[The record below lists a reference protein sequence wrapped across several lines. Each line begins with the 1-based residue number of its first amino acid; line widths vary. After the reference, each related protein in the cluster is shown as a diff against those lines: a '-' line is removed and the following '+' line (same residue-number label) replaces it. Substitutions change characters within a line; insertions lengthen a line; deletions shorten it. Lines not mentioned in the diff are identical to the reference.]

1 MTCAAYHGAD
11 YGFARARWL
20 LLLMPMDE
28 HMHSEVRLD
37 GWQRIAGAPSR
48 RQATAWAAGGPGEYD
63 ASSHTRS
70 CRRLR
75 RLHQPF
81 VAEPGFDDIGHLA
94 GLIFKFFQTFFV
106 AIGVGA
112 AGE

>member
-1 MTCAAYHGAD
+1 
-11 YGFARARWL
+11 
-20 LLLMPMDE
+20 MPMDE
-28 HMHSEVRLD
+28 HMHPKVRPD
-37 GWQRIAGAPSR
+37 GWQRIAGAPPR
-48 RQATAWAAGGPGEYD
+48 RQAAARAAGSPGEYD

-70 CRRLR
+70 SRRLR

-94 GLIFKFFQTFFV
+94 GLIFKFFETFLV